1 MHWKTCC
8 PPRRPFPGILV
19 ISWHPGSLP
28 WGSQSCPEFQTQD
41 CLAKF
46 LPLVNSQKKLLPKFF
61 HGDGGVEGHQSSQF
75 ALDRED
81 PLIKGVSVLKLG
93 ESQAN
98 WDELVMAEVG
108 DAHESRW
115 AGGWTI
121 HPVNRG
127 NTWFVRFRPV
137 VIVPKIYASMFSA
150 QTVLTSNHLRAI
162 SLLPTLL
169 LSPSPICLFLDLS
182 PFSHLLLLVLKRG
195 GQLRP
200 HLRMTTKAS
209 LLGKFFTTLSKTTSG
224 PCCVQEYFLK
234 LKELML
240 KNESLIVE
248 FQHQGQMNQNNNNN
262 NNNVLE

>member
-28 WGSQSCPEFQTQD
+28 WVSQSCPEFQTQD

-46 LPLVNSQKKLLPKFF
+46 LPLVNSQKKLLPKFL

-93 ESQAN
+93 ECQAN
-98 WDELVMAEVG
+98 WDELVMAEVRDG
-108 DAHESRW
+108 HESRW

-150 QTVLTSNHLRAI
+150 QTVLTSNSLRAI

-169 LSPSPICLFLDLS
+169 LSSSPICLFLDLS

-195 GQLRP
+195 GPLRP
-200 HLRMTTKAS
+200 HLRLTTQAS

-224 PCCVQEYFLK
+224 PCCVQTFRVLSK
-234 LKELML
+234 AQGVNAKEWISNCGISASRTDETN
-240 KNESLIVE
+240 KK
-248 FQHQGQMNQNNNNN
+248 
-262 NNNVLE
+262 